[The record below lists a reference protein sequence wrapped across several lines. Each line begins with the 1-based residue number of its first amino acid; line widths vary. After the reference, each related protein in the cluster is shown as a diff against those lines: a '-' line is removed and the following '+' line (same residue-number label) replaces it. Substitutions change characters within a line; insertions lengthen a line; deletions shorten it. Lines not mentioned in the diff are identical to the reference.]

1 MPAQHIQAN
10 STDQGYSNIVTN
22 SNVHIGGAGNPAQE
36 LQVTGDIVVTGNI
49 TAYYSSDISL
59 KDNIRP
65 IESAIFKVKQIR
77 GITFDWNEKAN
88 ELQQE
93 KGHDVGL
100 IAQEVEKVLPEVI
113 QIRKDGIK
121 AISYEKVVPLLVE
134 AIKEQQI
141 QIEELKSVSLGYKEL
156 LEKRESRAK
165 WTKERILKKRNSNS
179 KYGK

>member
-1 MPAQHIQAN
+1 MANYITTDTSNPGLTPIQ
-10 STDQGYSNIVTN
+10 TTG
-22 SNVHIGGAGNPAQE
+22 E
-36 LQVTGDIVVTGNI
+36 LLVGGNI

-77 GITFDWNEKAN
+77 GVEFDWNEKST
-88 ELQQE
+88 ESQQE

-113 QIRKDGIK
+113 QIREDGIK

-134 AIKEQQI
+134 AIKEQQTT
-141 QIEELKSVSLGYKEL
+141 IENLESRLKL
-156 LEKRESRAK
+156 LEDK
-165 WTKERILKKRNSNS
+165 
-179 KYGK
+179 

>member
-1 MPAQHIQAN
+1 MHI
-10 STDQGYSNIVTN
+10 V
-22 SNVHIGGAGNPAQE
+22 
-36 LQVTGDIVVTGNI
+36 GDGLFTGNI

-77 GITFDWNEKAN
+77 GVTFDWNEKAGKI
-88 ELQQE
+88 EQQ

-121 AISYEKVVPLLVE
+121 AIAYEKVVPLLVE
-134 AIKEQQI
+134 AIKEQQTT
-141 QIEELKSVSLGYKEL
+141 IENLESRLKL
-156 LEKRESRAK
+156 LEDK
-165 WTKERILKKRNSNS
+165 
-179 KYGK
+179 

>member
-10 STDQGYSNIVTN
+10 STDQGYGNIVTN
-22 SNVHIGGAGNPAQE
+22 SNVHIGGVGNPAQE

-134 AIKEQQI
+134 AIKEQQTT
-141 QIEELKSVSLGYKEL
+141 IENLESRLKL
-156 LEKRESRAK
+156 LEDK
-165 WTKERILKKRNSNS
+165 
-179 KYGK
+179 

>member
-36 LQVTGDIVVTGNI
+36 LQVTGDVVVTQNI

-65 IESAIFKVKQIR
+65 IESAIFKVQQIR
-77 GITFDWNEKAN
+77 GVTFDWNEKSN
-88 ELQQE
+88 KLQQE

-100 IAQEVEKVLPEVI
+100 IAQEVEKVLPEVV
-113 QIRKDGIK
+113 QIREDGIK

-134 AIKEQQI
+134 AIKEQQVT
-141 QIEELKSVSLGYKEL
+141 IENLTKRIEL
-156 LEKRESRAK
+156 LENGTSKR
-165 WTKERILKKRNSNS
+165 I
-179 KYGK
+179 